1 MTKKILMTSSI
12 IGASILFTGCATLFG
27 GGSTQSIHV
36 QSSKNTIVDIY
47 KVKTKKDESTE
58 KIIVDEKVLLLSNV
72 QAPTSISVN
81 RDNKDILVEPKDP
94 NCKEVNSKGSVN
106 GWFWVNILG
115 APVGTFLSSTTD
127 AVSGAMWTYD
137 ENIQVDCK

>member
-1 MTKKILMTSSI
+1 MTKQILMTCSI

-27 GGSTQSIHV
+27 GGGTQSIHV
-36 QSSKNTIVDIY
+36 QSSKNTAVDVY
-47 KVKTKKDESTE
+47 KVKTKKEEGTE
-58 KIIVDEKVLLLSNV
+58 KIVVEEKILLLSNV

-81 RDNKDILVEPKDP
+81 RDSKDILVEPKDT
-94 NCKEVNSKGSVN
+94 NCKEVTSKGAVN

-115 APVGTFLSSTTD
+115 APGGTVLSSTTD

-137 ENIQVDCK
+137 ENIQIECK